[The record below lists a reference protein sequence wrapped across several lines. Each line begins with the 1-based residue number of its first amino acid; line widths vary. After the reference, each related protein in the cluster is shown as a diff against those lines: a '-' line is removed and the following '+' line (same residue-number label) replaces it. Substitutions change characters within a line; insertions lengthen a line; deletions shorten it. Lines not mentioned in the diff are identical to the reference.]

1 MSIQFICNFNMIW
14 SQIRLMQ
21 MVLKPLPKFKLN
33 KRLCLILILPFKPVI
48 SQIWLQMKKT
58 LNKFSHNFYLTLVK
72 ILNLR
77 ESIRRSKFQEKLKM
91 REKSSK
97 FRSKRRISITLLR
110 EKRAKRSHLT
120 EKMSMKCSTKSKTKT

>member
-1 MSIQFICNFNMIW
+1 MIW

-21 MVLKPLPKFKLN
+21 MVPKPLLKFKLN
-33 KRLCLILILPFKPVI
+33 KRLCLILIPLFKPVI

-72 ILNLR
+72 ILSLK
-77 ESIRRSKFQEKLKM
+77 ESIRRGKFQENLKM

-97 FRSKRRISITLLR
+97 FKSKKRISTISQR
-110 EKRAKRSHLT
+110 EKRTRRTHLT
-120 EKMSMKCSTKSKTKT
+120 EKMWMTSSTKSKMKT